1 MAWFLKDTF
10 IFKNKKLKNT
20 YLTKDEKE
28 GGSDEKMRRMWNC
41 SGWPFRMLGVIL
53 KITLF

>member
-28 GGSDEKMRRMWNC
+28 GGSDEKMRRMWLEWEIVLAGLSEC
-41 SGWPFRMLGVIL
+41 
-53 KITLF
+53 